1 MDDVVKMCC
10 HSDNV
15 MCIDATF
22 NQCSS
27 WVTDCC
33 YNNDRLT
40 TNEGKHSIFLDLAI
54 VHFEKDEFLFSRF
67 SSEMLIHQTAISNL
81 KTMGTDLK

>member
-1 MDDVVKMCC
+1 
-10 HSDNV
+10 

-27 WVTDCC
+27 SVTDCC

-40 TNEGKHSIFLDLAI
+40 ANEGKHSIFLYFAI
-54 VHFEKDEFLFSRF
+54 VHFEKDESLFSRF
-67 SSEMLIHQTAISNL
+67 ASEMLTHQTAISNL
-81 KTMGTDLK
+81 KAMGTDLK